1 MRRIKESIRKDGK
14 FCAEACTSIGVETSK
29 GKNMFVKHDVTGYVD
44 SAFLGSKAPETLVKC
59 AIAQKYTLLRPE
71 F

>member
-1 MRRIKESIRKDGK
+1 MRWVKESIRKDGNL
-14 FCAEACTSIGVETSK
+14 CTEAGTSIGMETSK

-44 SAFLGSKAPETLVKC
+44 SAFLGSKTPKTLVKC
-59 AIAQKYTLLRPE
+59 AIAQKHTLFRSE